1 MTRPTRL
8 EASGYFPEAIPFV
21 WRRCA
26 RFTWTWPTSSE
37 HRAFAGYL
45 VHNHGAPN
53 HHKALNQASDYF
65 HDVYGGTMV
74 HLFGLKPGLLCC
86 GIEDKMFS
94 ANLSGRAQ
102 SSVTHSETVVC
113 EH

>member
-1 MTRPTRL
+1 MATL
-8 EASGYFPEAIPFV
+8 
-21 WRRCA
+21 
-26 RFTWTWPTSSE
+26 
-37 HRAFAGYL
+37 RAVYMDLANELGAQGFRWVFL